1 MIPDPTVLDMVYGHG
16 RDDLYNFLLEG
27 QPSYGKMFRGKKAD
41 YWLGLLR
48 ETFVG
53 KPRIKVRRF

>member
-1 MIPDPTVLDMVYGHG
+1 MVYGHG